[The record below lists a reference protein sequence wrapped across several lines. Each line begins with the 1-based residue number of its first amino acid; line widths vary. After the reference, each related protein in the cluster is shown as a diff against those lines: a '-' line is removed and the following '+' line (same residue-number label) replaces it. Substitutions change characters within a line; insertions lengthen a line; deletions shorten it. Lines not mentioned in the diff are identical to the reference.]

1 MQKPRSKYEDSMPI
15 FAIEKYADV
24 IDEAAPLI
32 EKHYDELAS
41 YKDISLR
48 LRHKL
53 YQIAEI
59 LGEFVLFTVR
69 DGQTLVG
76 YAPFFLREPM
86 HYEGCLWAFG
96 DVFWVHPEWRKRGLG
111 RQLVQFCEAGLSKRG
126 VTVVNL
132 GEKIAHPALG
142 MLLKSEGYDPKE
154 VHYQKRLR

>member
-1 MQKPRSKYEDSMPI
+1 MPV
-15 FAIEKYADV
+15 FAIERYADV
-24 IDEAAPLI
+24 INEAGPLI

-69 DGQTLVG
+69 DEGNLVG

-86 HYEGCLWAFG
+86 HYEGSLWAFG
-96 DVFWVHPEWRKRGLG
+96 DVIWVHPEWRKRGLG
-111 RQLVQFCEAGLSKRG
+111 RELVQFCEAQLSKRG
-126 VTVVNL
+126 VAVVNL
-132 GEKIAHPALG
+132 GMKTAHPALG
-142 MLLKSEGYDPKE
+142 VLLESEGYGPKE
-154 VHYQKRLR
+154 IHYQKRLK